1 MNCVSILPSR
11 SPNPSISPLCAKN
24 VTRPSTSRRNGW
36 EYCSWIVSFFDAYR
50 RWATSRRGGLQMR
63 ASRRTNSSYRG
74 SAVALPGPRTYNSPS
89 APIHAIPQP
98 SGWPAFGFGCGHP
111 KSRKFRPVS
120 ASWRNARS
128 VSTGAGL
135 RLTIPS
141 MRHMSAQLVPDLPEE
156 RDPILPFLRSLHA
169 LRPLAVHDAEDAP
182 SAGGLGHDD
191 VHGIRGGRE

>member
-1 MNCVSILPSR
+1 M
-11 SPNPSISPLCAKN
+11 
-24 VTRPSTSRRNGW
+24 
-36 EYCSWIVSFFDAYR
+36 
-50 RWATSRRGGLQMR
+50 Q
-63 ASRRTNSSYRG
+63 
-74 SAVALPGPRTYNSPS
+74 
-89 APIHAIPQP
+89 AIPQP

-156 RDPILPFLRSLHA
+156 RNPILPFLRSLDA
-169 LRPLAVHDAEDAP
+169 LRPLAVADAEDAP
-182 SAGGLGHDD
+182 PAGGPSHHY
-191 VHGIRGGRE
+191 VHGIRAG